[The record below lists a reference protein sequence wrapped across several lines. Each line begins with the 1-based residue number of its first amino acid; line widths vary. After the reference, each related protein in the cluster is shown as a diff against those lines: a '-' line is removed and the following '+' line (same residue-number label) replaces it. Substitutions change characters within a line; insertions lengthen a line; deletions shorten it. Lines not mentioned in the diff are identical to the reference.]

1 VRQLPLGVQLQIGN
15 SPAFCPGRIRPCSS
29 NCSGQIACGPKRG
42 HRIYGP
48 PGAGKTHL
56 LQAVCA
62 QRAQSAIAA
71 YLPLRELKAMGP
83 ESLSGWQHAQCLCI
97 DDVDAVLGRVEWER
111 ALFGIYREA
120 EEHGAALVI
129 SAAAPPRALTFAL
142 PDLGSRYASGVIYA
156 VLPLDEAE
164 QREALRLRARLR
176 GLDLP
181 DETARFLQRRMPRDM
196 ETLYGLLD
204 TLDAAALQAQRRLTV
219 PFIRECWRSGDDGWR
234 GDALTRPRQ
243 RRLARRRWSR
253 YRRH

>member
-1 VRQLPLGVQLQIGN
+1 VRQLPLGVQLRDRATFA
-15 SPAFCPGRIRPCSS
+15 SFLPGS
-29 NCSGQIACGPKRG
+29 NQALLQQLQQPPLATRSVATW
-42 HRIYGP
+42 IYGP

-83 ESLSGWQHAQCLCI
+83 ESLSGWQHARCLCI

-129 SAAAPPRALTFAL
+129 SAAASPRALSFAL

-156 VLPLDEAE
+156 VVPLDEAE

-176 GLDLP
+176 GLELP
-181 DETARFLQRRMPRDM
+181 EETALYLQRRMPRDM
-196 ETLYGLLD
+196 ETLYNLLD

-219 PFIRECWRSGDDGWR
+219 PFIREVL
-234 GDALTRPRQ
+234 AQRP
-243 RRLARRRWSR
+243 A
-253 YRRH
+253 

>member
-1 VRQLPLGVQLQIGN
+1 VRQLPLGVQLRDRATFASFLPGSNQALLRQLQQP
-15 SPAFCPGRIRPCSS
+15 SPAARSVVTW
-29 NCSGQIACGPKRG
+29 
-42 HRIYGP
+42 IYGP

-111 ALFGIYREA
+111 ALFGIYRDA
-120 EEHGAALVI
+120 EEHGAELVI

-142 PDLGSRYASGVIYA
+142 PDLGSRYASGVVYA

-219 PFIRECWRSGDDGWR
+219 PFIREVL
-234 GDALTRPRQ
+234 AQRQ
-243 RRLARRRWSR
+243 A
-253 YRRH
+253 